1 MSCGRITSYEVLSV
15 VLKLRSL
22 IDRSTHIVFSMVFS
36 KQNEFRSHTR
46 NEALLRASGLRT
58 LLVAWCT

>member
-1 MSCGRITSYEVLSV
+1 M
-15 VLKLRSL
+15 LKLRSL